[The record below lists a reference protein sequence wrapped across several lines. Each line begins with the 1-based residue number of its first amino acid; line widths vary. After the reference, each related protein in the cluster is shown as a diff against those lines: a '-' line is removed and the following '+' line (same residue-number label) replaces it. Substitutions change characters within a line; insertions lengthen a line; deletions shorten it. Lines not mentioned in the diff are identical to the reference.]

1 MSGYSMPAA
10 ERIKPVASIWFVAPS
25 PSRIRI
31 HLMPIASFANG
42 DMELKMMT
50 SVSGLQLLV
59 YEALS
64 Y

>member
-42 DMELKMMT
+42 DMELKTT
-50 SVSGLQLLV
+50 SVSGLQLIM
-59 YEALS
+59 
-64 Y
+64 